1 MGPIDIDALAL
12 QCTSRKQARSL
23 RVSGGGGHSLEQNIQ
38 HITVE
43 VVNLTPHA
51 VHTVDEDGNVLETYP
66 ASGTVAR
73 CEKKQVQVETLNGV
87 PVFQVKMGEVY
98 DLPPKQEGIA
108 YIVSRLTAAGA
119 PERDDLYCPNDLVRD
134 DEGRIIGL
142 TSFSKD

>member
-1 MGPIDIDALAL
+1 
-12 QCTSRKQARSL
+12 
-23 RVSGGGGHSLEQNIQ
+23 LEQNIQ